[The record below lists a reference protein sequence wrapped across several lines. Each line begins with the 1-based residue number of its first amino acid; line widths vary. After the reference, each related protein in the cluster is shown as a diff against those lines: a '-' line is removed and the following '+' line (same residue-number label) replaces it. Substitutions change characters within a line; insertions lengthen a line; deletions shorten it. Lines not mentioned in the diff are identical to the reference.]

1 MKIEMKDIYK
11 SFGKNDV
18 LKRVDFT
25 LNEGEIHAL
34 VGENGAGKST
44 LMNILSGVLTKDKGE
59 ILIDGKK
66 VGVDTKKIISYLPD
80 AYHLYDNLTI
90 EDTVNLYRDFYDDFN
105 MRVCKELFEFMKIP
119 KEGYSDKLSKG
130 MKERLLL
137 ALTLSRD
144 TKLYIL
150 DEPIEGVD
158 PIAKDMILS
167 AIIKTVD
174 IGRTIIITTHQIG
187 DLENLFDRAAFIQR
201 GQILLEEDAEDLRDK
216 YKKQLVDLYKEIF
229 VIWLSFWNMN

>member
-1 MKIEMKDIYK
+1 KP
-11 SFGKNDV
+11 ND
-18 LKRVDFT
+18 
-25 LNEGEIHAL
+25 
-34 VGENGAGKST
+34 
-44 LMNILSGVLTKDKGE
+44 GE

-66 VGVDTKKIISYLPD
+66 VGVETKKIISYLPD

-90 EDTVNLYRDFYDDFN
+90 EDTVNLYKDFYDDFN

-229 VIWLSFWNMN
+229 VI

>member
-90 EDTVNLYRDFYDDFN
+90 EDTVNLYKDFYDDFN